1 MLFFSSPKNR
11 AAQLSFPQIIIA
23 DYGSRWGLAE
33 REPRAIDGVPLAWWH
48 DDEAGLTS
56 NPGRDRKQATLSLN
70 VQFVSPV
77 RVGEF
82 VIAECSVVKRTR
94 SIMFMQ
100 GTLRVEDRICAT
112 VQGTW
117 KILEA

>member
-1 MLFFSSPKNR
+1 MSH
-11 AAQLSFPQIIIA
+11 
-23 DYGSRWGLAE
+23 SRGGMTMKL
-33 REPRAIDGVPLAWWH
+33 
-48 DDEAGLTS
+48 GLTS
-56 NPGRDRKQATLSLN
+56 NPRRDRKQATLSLN

-100 GTLRVEDRICAT
+100 APCASRIASARP

-117 KILEA
+117 KILKA